1 MNNNN
6 EWQGSL
12 VRTVVQGLL
21 LNIVTRSVLGED
33 DPWGF
38 SCTVQ
43 LVTWT
48 RRVNRQQ
55 ICKQKWDNTIELF
68 EKIFHT
74 SGSGPT
80 RTAGIVTM
88 YIDKFLVV
96 GPALKGTVSHVYYS
110 RFLHDSNPSGP
121 VIHMLKYFPI
131 WFCMCKKLLV
141 VADINGVK
149 NKNFL
154 NEYHREIEAIF
165 ENALTS

>member
-1 MNNNN
+1 MTLRD
-6 EWQGSL
+6 SH
-12 VRTVVQGLL
+12 
-21 LNIVTRSVLGED
+21 
-33 DPWGF
+33 
-38 SCTVQ
+38 VQ

-55 ICKQKWDNTIELF
+55 ICKQKRDNTIELF

-165 ENALTS
+165 ENA